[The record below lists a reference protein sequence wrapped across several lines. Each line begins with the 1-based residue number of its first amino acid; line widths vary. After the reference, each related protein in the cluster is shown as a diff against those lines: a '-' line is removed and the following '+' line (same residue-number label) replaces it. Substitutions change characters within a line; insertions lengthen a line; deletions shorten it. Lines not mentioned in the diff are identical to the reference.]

1 VHSDPAASGQQT
13 APTLRDMKHGVCQ
26 GAKPLPPQP
35 ERHRLLAREPEASA
49 GAAQPSPMT
58 RLLEPQTIGQK
69 HPDWPGEHLL
79 KLGQRRGFA
88 RPQQ

>member
-1 VHSDPAASGQQT
+1 
-13 APTLRDMKHGVCQ
+13 
-26 GAKPLPPQP
+26 
-35 ERHRLLAREPEASA
+35 
-49 GAAQPSPMT
+49 MT